1 MRRTSIVAP
10 RDHVSVSEYAKTI
23 SPGTAGRLQEEA
35 RSVETNLQLDATR
48 KAFRSVFPGVVGAM
62 FLAAVDQTIV
72 ATALPAISASLAG
85 FADLSWVAVA
95 YLLAA
100 TVTAPLYGHLGDR
113 FGRRRMLLAALAVF
127 TLGSFACAVAQT
139 IAALIAGRA
148 LQGLGGGGLMSL
160 SQALIS
166 EHVPPRERARF
177 QGYFGAVFALS
188 STLGPVLGGY
198 LTQYLSW
205 RAVFGINL
213 PLAAGAALLA
223 LRIPQS
229 RQPGSG
235 RFHPDVPGVILFSAS
250 ATALLFALGSAGHRF
265 DWTSPTLVAL
275 IGGAALGA
283 AALVWWE
290 RRAVDPVIPVR
301 LLAIPAILRT
311 NSMVFCFAG
320 ALFAAVLYLPLYLQ
334 VGRGFG
340 IGESGLLL
348 LPITLTIALASVLT
362 GKLISWSGR
371 LTVFPAAGLA
381 LSTLAFAILAATV
394 ATAPTP
400 LVVALIMAA
409 AAGLGTVMPASQ
421 IIVQDS
427 AGNDALGSATASVS
441 VSRSLGAAFGVAL
454 VGALVYL
461 LVGRHDAVAA
471 HMLQRLAQDG
481 AAYDGGQGMAK
492 SAVAADLDRAF
503 RLVFA
508 ALATLTAIGCA
519 LALSVPRRRI

>member
-1 MRRTSIVAP
+1 MES
-10 RDHVSVSEYAKTI
+10 
-23 SPGTAGRLQEEA
+23 RLQAEA
-35 RSVETNLQLDATR
+35 LLGGANAVRVVVPADLAATR
-48 KAFRSVFPGVVGAM
+48 RAFRLVFPGVIGTM
-62 FLAAVDQTIV
+62 FLAAVDQTIL
-72 ATALPAISASLAG
+72 ATALPAISASFGG

-127 TLGSFACAVAQT
+127 TLGSVACAAAPT
-139 IAALIAGRA
+139 LAALIGGRA

-177 QGYFGAVFALS
+177 QGYFAAVFAVS

-198 LTQYLSW
+198 LTEHLSW
-205 RAVFGINL
+205 RAVFAINL
-213 PLAAGAALLA
+213 PLAAGAALLT

-229 RQPGSG
+229 RQSG
-235 RFHPDVPGVILFSAS
+235 NGQFHLDVPGTVLFFAS
-250 ATALLFALGSAGHRF
+250 ATAFLFALGSAGHRLA
-265 DWTSPTLVAL
+265 WNSPMILTLVA
-275 IGGAALGA
+275 GAALGF

-348 LPITLTIALASVLT
+348 LPITLTIALASTLT
-362 GKLISWSGR
+362 GKLISSTGR

-381 LSTLAFAILAATV
+381 LSTLAFAVLAATLSI
-394 ATAPTP
+394 APTP
-400 LVVALIMAA
+400 LVLALITAA

-427 AGNDALGSATASVS
+427 AGNNALGSATAAVS

-454 VGALVYL
+454 VGALLYL
-461 LVGRHDAVAA
+461 LIGRHDAVAA
-471 HMLQRLAQDG
+471 DLLQHVPQNG
-481 AAYDGGQGMAK
+481 AAYSGLLPGAS
-492 SAVAADLDRAF
+492 SAIAADLNRAF
-503 RLVFA
+503 HVVFA
-508 ALATLTAIGCA
+508 VLATLTAIGSA